1 MTTTPATDRPEKEPV
16 PLGPIRV
23 DARRLG
29 YSPALDGVRAFA
41 VLFIMAF
48 HFIGYSLTSGVPIGV
63 DVFFVMS
70 AFLITNLLLDERNRT
85 GAVSLRGFYHRRIL
99 RLFPAMYTVLGV
111 MAVAAIFLQSTY
123 PQIWAELLSAAL
135 YSYQLFLAFF
145 GLASPTEPRVLFHLW
160 SLSVEEWFYFLWPV
174 LLIVAL
180 RTIRR
185 QKVLIAGCIAF
196 VSFWMLVR
204 LTSPLFGV
212 SLSQEDPRFG
222 GIPYLAQVLYRMS
235 VMRFDALVL
244 GCLLAIVVR
253 RWALDPERK
262 RSLFITIGAVVGFVL
277 ILCEMFL
284 AGRVHVF
291 DPFGSFGYNAAILGV
306 PFVILFLH
314 MTPTGLA
321 GRICSKPVLVWVGK
335 RSYGLYL
342 WHEFLNYATP
352 EVTGKVAILI
362 RTAFLFAISMVVA
375 ELSWR
380 FIESPFLRR
389 KDKQYGKSGQR
400 GLHGDS
406 TATEGSTVPN

>member
-1 MTTTPATDRPEKEPV
+1 M
-16 PLGPIRV
+16 
-23 DARRLG
+23 
-29 YSPALDGVRAFA
+29 
-41 VLFIMAF
+41 
-48 HFIGYSLTSGVPIGV
+48 
-63 DVFFVMS
+63 
-70 AFLITNLLLDERNRT
+70 
-85 GAVSLRGFYHRRIL
+85 
-99 RLFPAMYTVLGV
+99 
-111 MAVAAIFLQSTY
+111 
-123 PQIWAELLSAAL
+123 
-135 YSYQLFLAFF
+135 
-145 GLASPTEPRVLFHLW
+145 
-160 SLSVEEWFYFLWPV
+160 

-253 RWALDPERK
+253 RWALDPERR
-262 RSLFITIGAVVGFVL
+262 RSPFITIGAVVGFVL